1 MKKYLLLL
9 SASSGLFL
17 QSCCGPAAVSGGYG
31 GLPIATTETHT
42 KTMQPASFSMP
53 YMPPASVYQSPPMA
67 VSQPMQ
73 APQCQPMQYMAPP
86 VQYQATP
93 VCPPAPSYQANPCAP
108 VQYQSYQADP
118 CAPQPYNGQMY
129 APQHVRYNVVGSAQP
144 AQPQYIVVQ
153 PSPTSNSQP
162 LQLASPKASDHCE

>member
-1 MKKYLLLL
+1 MKKLLLL
-9 SASSGLFL
+9 SALSSGLFL

-67 VSQPMQ
+67 VNQPMQ
-73 APQCQPMQYMAPP
+73 APICQPMQYAPAP
-86 VQYQATP
+86 VQYQASP
-93 VCPPAPSYQANPCAP
+93 VCAPQPMQLQSNPCAP
-108 VQYQSYQADP
+108 VQYQSYQDP
-118 CAPQPYNGQMY
+118 CAPQPMY
-129 APQHVRYNVVGSAQP
+129 APANVRYNVVGSAHA

-153 PSPTSNSQP
+153 PSPASNNQP
-162 LQLASPKASDHCE
+162 VQLAAPKAVDHCD